1 MRSQGQLS
9 IQRMCQLAGVSRASF
24 YRHWQKQEP
33 AAAETELRAA
43 VQRLALVHRY
53 YGYRR
58 IAVLV
63 QREGLPAGAKVVR
76 RLMREDN
83 LLVIRRRRFVVTTD
97 SKHTFRV
104 WPNLAQY
111 LELTDINQLWV
122 ADFTFVRLEEEF
134 VYLAVVLDA
143 YSRRV
148 MGWALD
154 RTMTG
159 SLTVKAL
166 ERALASLRPSPGWV
180 HHSDQGSQ
188 YACVEYVDL
197 LEKSGAVL
205 SMSRAGCPWENGR
218 CESFIKT
225 LKQEE
230 IDARP
235 YRTMEELAA
244 HVEEF
249 IERVYNS
256 VRLHSALAYQS
267 PVEFE
272 QQQRSSRQRPEWLPA
287 SMSFLRHR
295 EISSD
300 GQEL

>member
-166 ERALASLRPSPGWV
+166 ERALALRRPR
-180 HHSDQGSQ
+180 
-188 YACVEYVDL
+188 
-197 LEKSGAVL
+197 
-205 SMSRAGCPWENGR
+205 RAGFTTR
-218 CESFIKT
+218 IK
-225 LKQEE
+225 
-230 IDARP
+230 ARSM
-235 YRTMEELAA
+235 RAWSTWTCWR
-244 HVEEF
+244 
-249 IERVYNS
+249 RVAQY
-256 VRLHSALAYQS
+256 
-267 PVEFE
+267 
-272 QQQRSSRQRPEWLPA
+272 
-287 SMSFLRHR
+287 
-295 EISSD
+295 
-300 GQEL
+300 

>member
-9 IQRMCQLAGVSRASF
+9 IQRMCELCAVSRASF
-24 YRHWQKQEP
+24 YRHWARQEP
-33 AAAETELRAA
+33 AAAETEVRAA
-43 VQRLALVHRY
+43 VQRLALAHRF

-63 QREGLPAGAKVVR
+63 QREGLTAGAKVVR
-76 RLMREDN
+76 RLMGEDN
-83 LLVIRRRRFVVTTD
+83 LLAIRRRRFVVTTD
-97 SKHTFRV
+97 SDHKFRV

-122 ADFTFVRLEEEF
+122 ADFTFLRLEEEF

-148 MGWALD
+148 IGWALD

-166 ERALASLRPSPGWV
+166 ERALALRRPSPGFV

-197 LEKSGAVL
+197 LERSGAVL

-249 IERVYNS
+249 IERVYNP

-272 QQQRSSRQRPEWLPA
+272 QQSSGKQRSGWLPA

-300 GQEL
+300 GQDQ